1 MKILLVEDDQKLGV
15 SIQKGLIEEGFNTEW
30 ITDGVEARE
39 RVFQEQWDIIILDVM
54 LPGINGIQLCEMIRF
69 KKNKTPIIM
78 LSALGETDDKITALD
93 KGADDYIVKPFH
105 FKELVSRINA
115 LHRRFHQNHEEPNEI
130 LTCDTLT
137 VDKSKNKIYRG
148 SVSIQLSSKEY
159 QLLCCLLEEK
169 NKVVSRIR
177 ILESVWHTNKDT
189 YTNIIDV
196 YISYLRNKIDL
207 PNEKKLIKTIKGRG
221 YMITDSE

>member
-30 ITDGVEARE
+30 ITDGVEARD
-39 RVFQEQWDIIILDVM
+39 RVFQEQWDMIILDVM
-54 LPGINGIQLCEMIRF
+54 LPGVNGIQLCEMIRF

-105 FKELVSRINA
+105 FKELISRINA
-115 LHRRFHQNHEEPNEI
+115 LHRRFHQSHHEPNEI
-130 LTCDTLT
+130 LSCDNLQ

-148 SVSIQLSSKEY
+148 NKLIQLSSKEY

-177 ILESVWHTNKDT
+177 ILESVWHTNQDT